1 MKNIKSLVSEMF
13 LKKTYYNVRG
23 AVRLLTAK
31 NDFNIP
37 LNIRLKYIMRGFT
50 PNEYVWF
57 DLKNNDYHDYISDYQ
72 RVRSRDINGSYKV
85 ILDDKLLFEEIFRN
99 YVRVPVIYAWVSDGI
114 YGIHGFEVNNTNVL
128 TFIRELGCAVLK
140 WETGYE
146 GKGTYII
153 KTDRDQSDFIVNG
166 TSMSDEKVIK
176 LFSKNGQ
183 AILCEYMHQSTFE
196 DEFFPYAAN
205 TIRIICA
212 KKKEE
217 KTAHVIKAAQRI
229 GNKESAPVDNVS
241 AGAISCEIDINS
253 GELLAGVIAKV
264 HHKQSGEK
272 FFDTHPDTGAILT
285 GKVIPNWEKL
295 KKDIEDVTNKF
306 PYLNFVAWDVLLID
320 SGYCLIEGNA
330 SSGLMMF
337 QQRHGVRNEEI
348 GDIYRSYGIIK

>member
-1 MKNIKSLVSEMF
+1 MDAF
-13 LKKTYYNVRG
+13 LKRAYQDLKRKKTIINC
-23 AVRLLTAK
+23 K
-31 NDFNIP
+31 NDFNVP
-37 LNIRLKYIMRGFT
+37 LHIRLKYIMRGFT
-50 PNEYVWF
+50 PNEYIWF

-72 RVRSRDINGSYKV
+72 RVRSRDINGSYKI

-99 YVRVPVIYAWVSDGI
+99 YVRVPVIYAWVSDGTV
-114 YGIHGFEVNNTNVL
+114 YGVHGYEVNNANVMM
-128 TFIRELGCAVLK
+128 FIRELGCAVLK

-153 KTDRDQSDFIVNG
+153 KSDKNQSDFIVNG
-166 TSMSDEKVIK
+166 TSMSDEEVTK

-183 AILCEYMHQSTFE
+183 AILCEYMYQS
-196 DEFFPYAAN
+196 EFANELYPYATN

-217 KTAHVIKAAQRI
+217 KTARVIKAAQRI
-229 GNKESAPVDNVS
+229 GNNESAPVDNVS
-241 AGAISCEIDINS
+241 AGAISCEIDIES

-264 HHKQSGEK
+264 HHKSNGEK

-285 GKVIPNWEKL
+285 GKVIPDWDKL
-295 KKDIEDVTNKF
+295 KKEIEDVTNKF

-320 SGYCLIEGNA
+320 GGYCLIEGNA